1 MKKIFIMF
9 IMCLFF
15 VCLYN
20 AESVSAK
27 SNIQIVKQLCKKFKK
42 PVKIISSNG
51 NFVKTILHRKG
62 KNYILVRKIV
72 SYSSGKKY
80 GWTKDGQ
87 YIGYNKKVPKHKKV
101 VSYFIYN
108 PKTNYFD
115 DLLWIVDNNTY
126 RQGI

>member
-1 MKKIFIMF
+1 MKKFFIVF
-9 IMCLFF
+9 IMCLSFMCFF
-15 VCLYN
+15 NV
-20 AESVSAK
+20 ESVSAK

-51 NFVKTILHRKG
+51 NFTKIILHRKG

-80 GWTKDGQ
+80 GWTKDGR
-87 YIGYNKKVPKHKKV
+87 YIGYNKKVPKNKKV

-108 PKTNYFD
+108 PRNNYFD

-126 RQGI
+126 R